1 MILCVTNDLPAKAK
15 LLNFTQF
22 NGEYGCT
29 VCTQK
34 GKVVPVG
41 AGRTRVYEYPRD
53 STPPRS
59 HEDCLTFGK
68 RALQT
73 QKVCEHVL
81 I

>member
-1 MILCVTNDLPAKAK
+1 MILCVTTDLPGKAK

-41 AGRTRVYEYPRD
+41 AGRTRVYE
-53 STPPRS
+53 S

-73 QKVCEHVL
+73 QKVCEHTL